1 MRQGT
6 TPTHYFELPFDV
18 SFVEKARII
27 YKQTDDIVL
36 TKEDSDLEKNGN
48 TLTVRLT
55 QEETLR
61 FDPYRVVQIQ
71 VRLLSPAGDSMVS
84 DIMRASVDECLE
96 SAVMA

>member
-1 MRQGT
+1 MMEQQ
-6 TPTHYFELPFDV
+6 E
-18 SFVEKARII
+18 
-27 YKQTDDIVL
+27 
-36 TKEDSDLEKNGN
+36 N
-48 TLTVRLT
+48 TLR
-55 QEETLR
+55 QTLR